1 MDIFALVEMSP
12 RRMVSIL
19 MLQVTASALLES
31 LPVSTEA
38 GRFLRVSTAVPL
50 DKMCIRDRDAS
61 IADKYYDP
69 PLVNVIKFACNRCPE
84 KLVKVSDL

>member
-1 MDIFALVEMSP
+1 MCYLAFQRSTQMDIFALVVMSP

-38 GRFLRVSTAVPL
+38 GRFLRVSTAV
-50 DKMCIRDRDAS
+50 AS
-61 IADKYYDP
+61 GRAP
-69 PLVNVIKFACNRCPE
+69 RREP
-84 KLVKVSDL
+84 S